1 MQLQRRWIIRRKG
14 LTMDYIGIIFVW
26 IAGYLFFSGIKIS
39 YIGER
44 AMKFE
49 VTDPTVLW
57 SAVVAIAIG
66 LCSIVFAIY
75 KESRHTK
82 EIQETTGKLQAA
94 VGKGKFSLQENDC
107 KTHEKLD
114 RLEQTTE
121 KAFSKLDQTTE
132 RAFSKLDS
140 RAEQGFSKIEQY
152 ISTQQALQ
160 QQVQNNKMSTAE
172 LLAYVE
178 EAVTRATETDRIR
191 RERDELQNKNME
203 LKQLTKQQEQSLQD
217 LKKQVEHLSSLI
229 EQKNQA
235 ISQLTQSHVRKSG
248 EHDWDEER

>member
-1 MQLQRRWIIRRKG
+1 MILGGFLRKG
-14 LTMDYIGIIFVW
+14 LTMDYVGIILVW
-26 IAGYLFFSGIKIS
+26 IAGCLFFSGIKIS

-57 SAVVAIAIG
+57 AAVLAIIAG
-66 LCSIVFAIY
+66 LGSIVFAIY

-94 VGKGKFSLQENDC
+94 VGKGETSLQENDS

-121 KAFSKLDQTTE
+121 KAFSKLD
-132 RAFSKLDS
+132 S
-140 RAEQGFSKIEQY
+140 RAEQGFSKMEQY
-152 ISTQQALQ
+152 ISAQQALQ
-160 QQVQNNKMSTAE
+160 QQAQSNKMSTGE

-178 EAVTRATETDRIR
+178 EAVTRATETDRLQ
-191 RERDELQNKNME
+191 RERDELQSNNMKLME
-203 LKQLTKQQEQSLQD
+203 VVKQQERSLQD
-217 LKKQVEHLSSLI
+217 LQNQVKDLSILI
-229 EQKNQA
+229 DQKDQV
-235 ISQLTQSHVRKSG
+235 ISQLTQNHVRKSE
-248 EHDWDEER
+248 EHDLDEER

>member
-1 MQLQRRWIIRRKG
+1 
-14 LTMDYIGIIFVW
+14 
-26 IAGYLFFSGIKIS
+26 
-39 YIGER
+39 
-44 AMKFE
+44 MKFE

-57 SAVVAIAIG
+57 SAVVAIAVG

-94 VGKGKFSLQENDC
+94 VGEGKTSLQENDC

-121 KAFSKLDQTTE
+121 KAFSKLDQTAE
-132 RAFSKLDS
+132 KAFSKLDS
-140 RAEQGFSKIEQY
+140 RTEQGFSKMEQY
-152 ISTQQALQ
+152 ISAQQALQ
-160 QQVQNNKMSTAE
+160 QQVQNNKMSTGE

-178 EAVTRATETDRIR
+178 EAVTRATETDRLR
-191 RERDELQNKNME
+191 QERDRLQNKNME
-203 LKQLTKQQEQSLQD
+203 LMQFIKQQERSLQELQNQVND
-217 LKKQVEHLSSLI
+217 LSLLIGQKDQV
-229 EQKNQA
+229 
-235 ISQLTQSHVRKSG
+235 ISQLTQNHARKSE

>member
-1 MQLQRRWIIRRKG
+1 
-14 LTMDYIGIIFVW
+14 MDYVGIILVW
-26 IAGYLFFSGIKIS
+26 IAGCLFFSGIKIS

-57 SAVVAIAIG
+57 AAVAAIIVG

-94 VGKGKFSLQENDC
+94 VGEGKTSLRENDC

-121 KAFSKLDQTTE
+121 KAFSKLD
-132 RAFSKLDS
+132 S
-140 RAEQGFSKIEQY
+140 RAEQGFSKMEQY
-152 ISTQQALQ
+152 ISAQQALQ
-160 QQVQNNKMSTAE
+160 QQAQNNKMSTGE
-172 LLAYVE
+172 LLACVE
-178 EAVTRATETDRIR
+178 EAVTRATETDRLR
-191 RERDELQNKNME
+191 RERDELQNKNRE
-203 LKQLTKQQEQSLQD
+203 LMQLVKQQEHSLQD
-217 LKKQVEHLSSLI
+217 LQNKVNDLSLLIDQKDQV
-229 EQKNQA
+229 
-235 ISQLTQSHVRKSG
+235 ISQLTQNHVRKSE